1 MKELVDNSNA
11 TATDLANWLVQNLGY
26 SFRNA
31 YKVTGKIVTYCNK
44 NQVNI
49 SSLSL
54 KELQKFDKK
63 IISSAKKVLMT
74 VNSINNKSSYGGTSP
89 KSTKNNRICYKYF

>member
-49 SSLSL
+49 IHYLLRSYKNLIKKLHLLL
-54 KELQKFDKK
+54 KSFND
-63 IISSAKKVLMT
+63 S
-74 VNSINNKSSYGGTSP
+74 
-89 KSTKNNRICYKYF
+89 